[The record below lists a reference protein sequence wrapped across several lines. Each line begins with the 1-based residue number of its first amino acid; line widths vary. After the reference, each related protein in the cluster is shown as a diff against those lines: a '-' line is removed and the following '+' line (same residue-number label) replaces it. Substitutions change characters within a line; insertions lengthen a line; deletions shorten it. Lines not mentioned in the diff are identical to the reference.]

1 MSSKGKAMSE
11 NAPPTRQRPLPLPD
25 LDAFRILL
33 LVGELGS
40 LGRAAVAEGIAQ
52 PSATARLAA
61 LERRLGIALVDRSPR
76 GSRLTEEGRIV
87 SDWAREVLTA
97 VDTLLAGAH
106 ALRSRNAQLR
116 VAASQTIA
124 ECLVPEWLREFAR
137 REPGVGVGLH
147 VANSAHA
154 IAAVAHGTA
163 QLGFVEGPNRP
174 QELSSRVVGVDRLV
188 VVVHPSHR
196 WATRKRPLT
205 AAELSQAP
213 LVVREAGSG
222 TRETLDR
229 ALLGHDAAPPVSE
242 LGSNS
247 AVKGAVLAGIA
258 PAVLSVLAVA
268 SELATGRLVEVATP
282 ELDLRR
288 KLRAVWPRGRRLMGP
303 AVSLLAVAGALAPN
317 VPSVESPGAR
327 QSRSAR
333 SSGR

>member
-76 GSRLTEEGRIV
+76 GSTLTEEGRIV

-154 IAAVAHGTA
+154 IRGRTR
-163 QLGFVEGPNRP
+163 NRP
-174 QELSSRVVGVDRLV
+174 AWFRRGTQSSAGV
-188 VVVHPSHR
+188 VVPRRGCGPACCRRS
-196 WATRKRPLT
+196 
-205 AAELSQAP
+205 
-213 LVVREAGSG
+213 
-222 TRETLDR
+222 
-229 ALLGHDAAPPVSE
+229 PVSSM
-242 LGSNS
+242 GH
-247 AVKGAVLAGIA
+247 
-258 PAVLSVLAVA
+258 
-268 SELATGRLVEVATP
+268 P
-282 ELDLRR
+282 EAAADGCR
-288 KLRAVWPRGRRLMGP
+288 
-303 AVSLLAVAGALAPN
+303 AVAGPARGAGGWLGYSGDPRPG
-317 VPSVESPGAR
+317 PSRA
-327 QSRSAR
+327 
-333 SSGR
+333 